1 MTALPS
7 YPLTFCKPL
16 TRENPMPH
24 TSTPPIAGGTG
35 CRIGR
40 VRPAPALL
48 AAAVLTLS
56 ACASLPAAQV
66 ALPAPLA
73 AQTPELVEGI
83 GIGRSGR
90 FTVGGSSGTFNRGRD
105 RLELFEIV
113 NWDSAKTRYQLT
125 LADGARTEAA
135 CKGKAVEVTW
145 RVLAANAKPF
155 SVDCEW
161 RGARSAQLAV
171 EAPGLAVGTKAE
183 RKGRFTMNSVS
194 IEVQSLHD
202 VQGSPLPL
210 EAPIGYLFTQG
221 GRPVG
226 AIELNGPTPRLWRPA
241 PGDALHEPV
250 TLAALALALLWDPA
264 NRTP

>member
-1 MTALPS
+1 
-7 YPLTFCKPL
+7 
-16 TRENPMPH
+16 MPH
-24 TSTPPIAGGTG
+24 LAPNPIATG

-48 AAAVLTLS
+48 AAAALTLS
-56 ACASLPAAQV
+56 ACASLPPAQV
-66 ALPAPLA
+66 ALPAPLP
-73 AQTPELVEGI
+73 AQKPELVEGI
-83 GIGRSGR
+83 GYGRNGS
-90 FTVGGSSGTFNRGRD
+90 FTVGAESGTFKRGRD

-113 NWDSAKTRYQLT
+113 NWDSAKTRYALT

-145 RVLAANAKPF
+145 RVLAADARPF
-155 SVDCEW
+155 SFECEW

-171 EAPGLAVGTKAE
+171 NAPGLAVGMKAE
-183 RKGRFTMNSVS
+183 RSGRFTMNGLTL
-194 IEVQSLHD
+194 EVQSLHN

-210 EAPIGYLFTQG
+210 EAPIGYLFSQG
-221 GRPVG
+221 GKPVG
-226 AIELNGPTPRLWRPA
+226 AIELNGATPRLWRPA
-241 PGDALHEPV
+241 AADPLHEPV

>member
-1 MTALPS
+1 MLQVSSPSTAGS
-7 YPLTFCKPL
+7 
-16 TRENPMPH
+16 
-24 TSTPPIAGGTG
+24 TG

-48 AAAVLTLS
+48 AAAVLSLS

-73 AQTPELVEGI
+73 SERPELVEGI
-83 GIGRSGR
+83 GIGRNGS
-90 FTVGGSSGTFNRGRD
+90 FTVGGVSGTFSRGRD

-113 NWDSAKTRYQLT
+113 NWDSATTRYALT
-125 LADGARTEAA
+125 LADGTRTDAA

-145 RVLAANAKPF
+145 RVLAANARPF
-155 SVDCEW
+155 SFECQW
-161 RGARSAQLAV
+161 RGDRSAQLAID
-171 EAPGLAVGTKAE
+171 APVLAVGAKAE
-183 RKGRFTMNSVS
+183 RTGRFTMNGLSL
-194 IEVQSLHD
+194 EVRSLHD

-210 EAPIGYLFTQG
+210 EAPIGYLFSQG

-226 AIELNGPTPRLWRPA
+226 AIELNGPAPRLWRPA
-241 PGDALHEPV
+241 AGEELHEPV

-264 NRTP
+264 NGTHR

>member
-1 MTALPS
+1 
-7 YPLTFCKPL
+7 
-16 TRENPMPH
+16 MPH
-24 TSTPPIAGGTG
+24 VPPSPVATG

-66 ALPAPLA
+66 ALPAPLP

-83 GIGRSGR
+83 GFGRNGS
-90 FTVGGSSGTFNRGRD
+90 FTVGAASGTFKRGRD
-105 RLELFEIV
+105 RLELFETV
-113 NWDSAKTRYQLT
+113 NWDSARTRYELT

-135 CKGKAVEVTW
+135 CKGKAVEITW
-145 RVLAANAKPF
+145 RVLAADARPF
-155 SVDCEW
+155 SFECEW

-171 EAPGLAVGTKAE
+171 NAPALAVGVKAE
-183 RKGRFTMNSVS
+183 RSGRFTMNGLTL
-194 IEVQSLHD
+194 EVQSLHD

-210 EAPIGYLFTQG
+210 EAPIGYLFSHG
-221 GRPVG
+221 GRAVG

-241 PGDALHEPV
+241 ATDPLHEPV

-264 NRTP
+264 SRTP

>member
-1 MTALPS
+1 MLRTTVLLTAACAALA
-7 YPLTFCKPL
+7 L
-16 TRENPMPH
+16 
-24 TSTPPIAGGTG
+24 AG
-35 CRIGR
+35 
-40 VRPAPALL
+40 
-48 AAAVLTLS
+48 
-56 ACASLPAAQV
+56 CASLPAAQV

-73 AQTPELVEGI
+73 AQAPEPVEGI
-83 GIGRSGR
+83 GMGRNGSFTLGSASGS
-90 FTVGGSSGTFNRGRD
+90 FKRGRD

-113 NWDSAKTRYQLT
+113 NWDSAKTRYTLA

-155 SVDCEW
+155 SFECEW

-171 EAPGLAVGTKAE
+171 NAPVLAVGMKAE
-183 RKGRFTMNSVS
+183 RSGRFTMNGASL
-194 IEVQSLHD
+194 EVQSLHN

-210 EAPIGYLFTQG
+210 EAPIGYLFSQG

-226 AIELNGPTPRLWRPA
+226 AIELNGLTPRLWRPA
-241 PGDALHEPV
+241 AGDALHEPV

-264 NRTP
+264 NRTQ

>member
-1 MTALPS
+1 MLN
-7 YPLTFCKPL
+7 C
-16 TRENPMPH
+16 
-24 TSTPPIAGGTG
+24 PPPPVAGGHG

-48 AAAVLTLS
+48 AAAVLALS

-73 AQTPELVEGI
+73 SQSPELVEGI
-83 GIGRSGR
+83 GFGRNGS
-90 FTVGGSSGTFNRGRD
+90 FTVGADRGTFSRGRD

-113 NWDSAKTRYQLT
+113 NWDSAKTRYALT
-125 LADGARTEAA
+125 LADGARAEAA

-145 RVLAANAKPF
+145 RVLAADARPF
-155 SVDCEW
+155 SYECEW
-161 RGARSAQLAV
+161 RGARRAQLAV
-171 EAPGLAVGTKAE
+171 NAPALAVGTKAE
-183 RKGRFTMNSVS
+183 RSGRFTVNGLTL
-194 IEVQSLHD
+194 EVKSLHE

-210 EAPIGYLFTQG
+210 EAPIGYLFSQG

-241 PGDALHEPV
+241 AGDALHEPV

-264 NRTP
+264 DRTQ

>member
-1 MTALPS
+1 
-7 YPLTFCKPL
+7 
-16 TRENPMPH
+16 MPN
-24 TSTPPIAGGTG
+24 TPATPIAGGIG

-48 AAAVLTLS
+48 AAAALTLS
-56 ACASLPAAQV
+56 ACAGLPAAQV

-83 GIGRSGR
+83 GVGRN
-90 FTVGGSSGTFNRGRD
+90 GSFALGAATGTFSRGRD
-105 RLELFEIV
+105 RLELFDIV
-113 NWDSAKTRYQLT
+113 NWDSAKTRYALT

-135 CKGKAVEVTW
+135 CKGKAVEVAW
-145 RVLAANAKPF
+145 RVLAADARPF
-155 SVDCEW
+155 SFECEW

-171 EAPGLAVGTKAE
+171 NAPALAVGMKAE
-183 RKGRFTMNSVS
+183 RTGRFTMNGLAL
-194 IEVQSLHD
+194 EVRSLHD

-210 EAPIGYLFTQG
+210 EAPIGYLFSQG

-226 AIELNGPTPRLWRPA
+226 AIELNGPVPRLWRPA
-241 PGDALHEPV
+241 PVDPLHEPV

-264 NRTP
+264 NRTQ

>member
-1 MTALPS
+1 
-7 YPLTFCKPL
+7 
-16 TRENPMPH
+16 MP
-24 TSTPPIAGGTG
+24 TLSATPIAGGTG

-73 AQTPELVEGI
+73 SQTPELVEGI
-83 GIGRSGR
+83 GAGRNGS
-90 FTVGGSSGTFNRGRD
+90 FTLGAATGTFSRGRD

-113 NWDSAKTRYQLT
+113 NWDSAATRYALT
-125 LADGARTEAA
+125 LADGTRTEAA
-135 CKGKAVEVTW
+135 CKGRAVEVTW
-145 RVLAANAKPF
+145 RVLAADARPF
-155 SVDCEW
+155 SFECEW
-161 RGARSAQLAV
+161 RGVRSAQLAV
-171 EAPGLAVGTKAE
+171 NAPALAVGTKAE
-183 RKGRFTMNSVS
+183 RTGRFTMNGTS

-202 VQGSPLPL
+202 VQGSLLPL
-210 EAPIGYLFTQG
+210 EAPIGYLFSQG

-226 AIELNGPTPRLWRPA
+226 AIELNGPAPRLWRPA
-241 PGDALHEPV
+241 AGDPLREPV

-264 NRTP
+264 NRTQ

>member
-1 MTALPS
+1 
-7 YPLTFCKPL
+7 
-16 TRENPMPH
+16 MPN
-24 TSTPPIAGGTG
+24 TPAAPIAGGTG

-48 AAAVLTLS
+48 AAAALTLS

-66 ALPAPLA
+66 ALPAPLS

-83 GIGRSGR
+83 GVGRSGS
-90 FTVGGSSGTFNRGRD
+90 FSLGAATGTFSRGRD
-105 RLELFEIV
+105 RLELFDIV
-113 NWDSAKTRYQLT
+113 NWDSAKTRYGLT
-125 LADGARTEAA
+125 FADGTRTEAA

-145 RVLAANAKPF
+145 RALAADARPF
-155 SVDCEW
+155 SFECEW

-171 EAPGLAVGTKAE
+171 NAPALAVGTKAE
-183 RKGRFTMNSVS
+183 RSGRFAMNGLTL
-194 IEVQSLHD
+194 EVRSLHD

-210 EAPIGYLFTQG
+210 EAPIGYLFSQG

-226 AIELNGPTPRLWRPA
+226 AVELNGPVPRLWRPA
-241 PGDALHEPV
+241 AGDPLHEPV

-264 NRTP
+264 NRTQ